1 MPNSRVPK
9 QKYTGVGSR
18 TAPHIICEI
27 ATQFA
32 RTKREIMRSGAAERM
47 DAAFEAGAANTEI
60 YLPWKGFMQ
69 HRTGIYEYT
78 EEQIQFAEY
87 LVWKV
92 YPVLV
97 QNKTHMELF
106 RRNVFQCVGQ
116 ASCIEDADP
125 SKFLLCWTPDGCVD
139 MASYKWGETGGT
151 GVAIMVAR
159 EFDIPVFN
167 MRRKEHMKMVLNH
180 LDDHGVKTVK
190 TYKNALMDMG
200 LYR

>member
-1 MPNSRVPK
+1 MARKRK

-18 TAPHIICEI
+18 TTPRIICEI

-32 RTKREIMRSGAAERM
+32 RTKKEILRSGAAKRM
-47 DAAFEAGAANTEI
+47 DESFEDGATNTEI
-60 YLPWKGFMQ
+60 YLPWKGFMK

-97 QNKTHMELF
+97 QDKTHLELF
-106 RRNVFQCVGQ
+106 RRNVFQCIGLSTCV
-116 ASCIEDADP
+116 EDADP

-167 MRRKEHMKMVLNH
+167 MRRKEHMKMVLAH
-180 LDDHGVKTVK
+180 LDDHGLRTVNA
-190 TYKNALMDMG
+190 YKKQLMDMG